1 MTVPAGPAARLT
13 GALAD
18 RYTIDRE
25 LGAGGMATVYLA
37 HDIKHDRDVA
47 IKVLHPDL
55 GAILGADR
63 FLTEIRTTAR
73 LQHPHILPLLD
84 SGEADGLLYYVMPL
98 VTGETLRARI
108 HRERQL
114 PIEDAIRIACEVAD
128 ALGYAHALG
137 VIHRD
142 IKPENIMLHDGHA
155 MLADFGIAIQT
166 KTDTASRLTQS
177 GIVLGTPLYMS
188 PEHAAGER
196 SLDGR
201 SDLYELACV
210 LYEALAGEPPFH
222 GATAESLVRQHL
234 TIAAP
239 PITNLRPAVP
249 AHVARA
255 LACALAKNPADRF
268 ADSASFARAVRAGD
282 SSARHRLGHPAVLV
296 LAAAVVV
303 AVVALA
309 ATLSRRTGAGANT
322 GFDPRSIA
330 VLAFD
335 NVSADSGTDYFSDG
349 LSDELRTA
357 LQRLPGLSV
366 AARSSTLRFKGSRL
380 GARAIGESLHVATVL
395 EGSVRRNG
403 ATLRITPT
411 LTNVAT
417 GYGVWSD
424 RFDRT
429 FSDLF
434 ALQEE
439 VARGIVLKIAPQL
452 LPERGQAIMRQ
463 GTTDPDAYDLYLRG
477 RHALGYRSG
486 PEFEKAAAFF
496 QEAITRDPMFA
507 RAHAG
512 LADAYCIQA
521 NFGYRLSK
529 DVCPKSTEEA
539 NRALA
544 LDPTLAEAHATLGF
558 VHLFYDWD
566 LDAAER
572 ELNRAIALD
581 STYASAHLWLMHVN
595 HIRHDN
601 DQAISQMRRAVALD
615 SSLIMRSRLGVI
627 LSQTGRDAEAI
638 AEFERLLRADS
649 TYGDAQ
655 YQLGVAYLNAHD
667 YTRALAWSRAHNF
680 QDLAAL
686 AYAGLGR
693 ASEARAIATQFAAS
707 PDARRRSLTLSYI
720 YAAVGDRPAAT
731 KWLEK
736 AYDDRIP
743 DMVFIRSAS
752 AGRFEAL
759 KGFGPFEALARKV
772 GVP

>member
-1 MTVPAGPAARLT
+1 MTDALARLT
-13 GALAD
+13 AALAD
-18 RYTIDRE
+18 RYTLEGE
-25 LGAGGMATVYLA
+25 LGQGGMATVYLA
-37 HDIKHDRDVA
+37 HDIKHDRNVA

-55 GAILGADR
+55 GAVLGADR

-98 VTGETLRARI
+98 VAGETLRARI
-108 HRERQL
+108 LRERQL
-114 PIEDAIRIACEVAD
+114 PIEDAIRIACEVSD
-128 ALGYAHALG
+128 ALGHAHALG

-155 MLADFGIAIQT
+155 MLADFGIAVQIQAV
-166 KTDTASRLTQS
+166 TAARLTQS
-177 GIVLGTPLYMS
+177 GVVLGTPLYMS
-188 PEHAAGER
+188 PEHAAGES

-268 ADSASFARAVRAGD
+268 ADIASFARAVREGD
-282 SSARHRLGHPAVLV
+282 SSARHRLGRPAVIALA
-296 LAAAVVV
+296 AAAVVV
-303 AVVALA
+303 VGVALA
-309 ATLSRRTGAGANT
+309 ATLSRRTGTGANT

-335 NVSADSGTDYFSDG
+335 NVSSDSGADYFSDG

-411 LTNVAT
+411 LTSVAT

-429 FSDLF
+429 FSDVF

-463 GTTDPDAYDLYLRG
+463 GTADPEAYDLYLRG
-477 RHALGYRSG
+477 RHALGFRSG
-486 PEFEKAAAFF
+486 SEFEKAAAFF
-496 QEAITRDPMFA
+496 QEALTRDPMFA

-544 LDPTLAEAHATLGF
+544 LDSTLAEAHATLGF

-566 LDAAER
+566 LGAAER

-581 STYASAHLWLMHVN
+581 PTYASAHLWLMHVN
-595 HIRHDN
+595 RIRHDN
-601 DQAISQMRRAVALD
+601 EKAIAHMRRAVALD
-615 SSLIMRSRLGVI
+615 STPLMRSRLGVI
-627 LSQTGRDAEAI
+627 LSVAGRDAEAI

-655 YQLGVAYLNAHD
+655 YQLGVAYLTAHD
-667 YTRALAWSRAHNF
+667 YTRALAWSRAHHF
-680 QDLAAL
+680 QDLEAL

-707 PDARRRSLTLSYI
+707 PDARRWSLTLSYI
-720 YAAVGDRPAAT
+720 YSAVGDRPAAM
-731 KWLEK
+731 KWLGK
-736 AYDDRIP
+736 AYDDRVP
-743 DMVFIRSAS
+743 DMVFIRSS
-752 AGRFEAL
+752 SLGRFEAL
-759 KGFGPFEALARKV
+759 KGFAPFEALARKV

>member
-1 MTVPAGPAARLT
+1 VSEDFARLAA
-13 GALAD
+13 ALAD
-18 RYTIDRE
+18 RYRIERE
-25 LGAGGMATVYLA
+25 LGQGGMATVYLA
-37 HDIKHDRDVA
+37 HDLKHEREVA

-55 GAILGADR
+55 GVALGADR

-98 VTGETLRARI
+98 ASGETLRARI
-108 HRERQL
+108 LRERHL
-114 PIEDAIRIACEVAD
+114 PVEDAVRIACEVAD

-142 IKPENIMLHDGHA
+142 IKPENIMLHNGHA
-155 MLADFGIAIQT
+155 VLSDFGVALQT
-166 KTDTASRLTQS
+166 QAETAARLTHS
-177 GIVLGTPLYMS
+177 GVVLGTPLYMS

-222 GATAESLVRQHL
+222 GATVESLVRQHL

-249 AHVARA
+249 PHVARA
-255 LACALAKNPADRF
+255 LARALAKNPADRF
-268 ADSASFARAVRAGD
+268 ADSASFARALREGS
-282 SSARHRLGHPAVLV
+282 SSARRRIGRPALLV
-296 LAAAVVV
+296 LAVATVMVV
-303 AVVALA
+303 AGLV
-309 ATLSRRTGAGANT
+309 ATLSRRTGNGAAS
-322 GFDPRSIA
+322 GVDPHSIA

-335 NVSADSGTDYFSDG
+335 NVNADSGTDYFSDG

-366 AARSSTLRFKGSRL
+366 AARSSTLRFKESRL
-380 GARAIGESLHVATVL
+380 GAREIGESLHVATVL

-403 ATLRITPT
+403 MRLRITPT

-424 RFDRT
+424 QFDRT
-429 FSDLF
+429 LSDVF
-434 ALQEE
+434 ALEEE

-452 LPERGQAIMRQ
+452 LPEHGQTIMRQ
-463 GTTDPDAYDLYLRG
+463 GTTDPEAYDLYLRG
-477 RHALGYRSG
+477 RHALGFRSG

-496 QEAITRDPMFA
+496 QEAIHRDPMFA

-521 NFGYRLSK
+521 NFRYRLSK
-529 DVCPKSTEEA
+529 DVCPKSRDEA

-544 LDPTLAEAHATLGF
+544 LDSTLAEAHATLGF

-566 LDAAER
+566 LGAAER
-572 ELNRAIALD
+572 ELFHAIALD
-581 STYASAHLWLMHVN
+581 STYASAYLWLMHVSR
-595 HIRHDN
+595 IRHED
-601 DQAISQMRRAVALD
+601 AEALARVRRAVALD
-615 SSLIMRSRLGVI
+615 SSQIMRSRLGVM
-627 LSQTGRDAEAI
+627 LSQAGRHAEAF
-638 AEFERLLRADS
+638 AEFERLLHADS
-649 TYGDAQ
+649 TYEDAQ
-655 YQLGVAYLNAHD
+655 YQLGVAYLNAQD
-667 YTRALAWSRAHNF
+667 YDRALAWCRAHGF
-680 QDLAAL
+680 QDLVAL

-693 ASEARAIATQFAAS
+693 ATEARAIAAQLAAS
-707 PDARRRSLTLSYI
+707 PDARLSSIDLSYI
-720 YAAVGDRPAAT
+720 YAALDDRAAAM
-731 KWLEK
+731 KWLEQ
-736 AYDDRIP
+736 AYEDRVP
-743 DMVFIRSAS
+743 DVVFIRSS
-752 AGRFEAL
+752 PRFATL